1 MAAVV
6 QEASSLRE
14 KSERQEEEAT
24 AVRQQ
29 LQASQDALQNLHA
42 ELKSC
47 REELKKQ
54 VWIHTI
60 SLPTD
65 YSLKETTKYG
75 RGAKQT

>member
-1 MAAVV
+1 MAAVA

-14 KSERQEEEAT
+14 KSERREEEAT

-29 LQASQDALQNLHA
+29 LQASQDAQQNLHA

-54 VWIHTI
+54 VRIHT
-60 SLPTD
+60 L
-65 YSLKETTKYG
+65 
-75 RGAKQT
+75 AH